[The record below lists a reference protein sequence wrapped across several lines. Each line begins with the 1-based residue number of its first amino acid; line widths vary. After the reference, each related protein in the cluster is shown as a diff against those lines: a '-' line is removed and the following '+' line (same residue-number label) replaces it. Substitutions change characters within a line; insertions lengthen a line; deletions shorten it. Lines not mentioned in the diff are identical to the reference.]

1 LLLNRRGFS
10 YQFICSGCGEVL
22 KCPNC
27 DIALTYHKDKRA
39 LKCHYCDYH
48 QYFDNK
54 CNKCGSEIIP
64 LGEGIQKAEEELK
77 LLYPDANIIRMDSD
91 TTKGKNSHI
100 DFLNQFKTSEKAI
113 LLGTQMIAK
122 GLDIKGVNLVGII
135 NADTSL
141 NLPDYTADERTFQ
154 LITQVSGRSGRDD
167 TQGEVVLQTYAPDNK
182 IIELGCNQDYDSFY
196 QLEITHRKR
205 MRYPPFSQLI
215 RIISTHERE
224 KVAYRAVKFVE
235 NNIKNINSNFEILGP
250 TPAPISKIR
259 NKYRWHII
267 IKNFISEKEENN
279 IKYKINEVVQELR
292 KRGQALDKPM
302 SIIVDIDPQSIM

>member
-1 LLLNRRGFS
+1 
-10 YQFICSGCGEVL
+10 
-22 KCPNC
+22 
-27 DIALTYHKDKRA
+27 
-39 LKCHYCDYH
+39 
-48 QYFDNK
+48 
-54 CNKCGSEIIP
+54 
-64 LGEGIQKAEEELK
+64 
-77 LLYPDANIIRMDSD
+77 
-91 TTKGKNSHI
+91 
-100 DFLNQFKTSEKAI
+100 
-113 LLGTQMIAK
+113 
-122 GLDIKGVNLVGII
+122 
-135 NADTSL
+135 
-141 NLPDYTADERTFQ
+141 
-154 LITQVSGRSGRDD
+154 
-167 TQGEVVLQTYAPDNK
+167 
-182 IIELGCNQDYDSFY
+182 
-196 QLEITHRKR
+196 
-205 MRYPPFSQLI
+205 LI